1 MQWGRDWRK
10 TVTQSGWE
18 NYLKAVSMQ
27 ETSGAQWLEDM
38 QSRRDKTMQD
48 LRRKKVNVF
57 ILHALTQVSCQW
69 DRREGETSKE
79 RLSSWHLKPI
89 QKHQKSLIKAW
100 LLCVLLSPFA
110 YWEFYFVSFSF
121 CDSNLFTSSSS
132 LLLTVSLYARISL
145 ILASCI
151 KGNCIGLI

>member
-1 MQWGRDWRK
+1 
-10 TVTQSGWE
+10 
-18 NYLKAVSMQ
+18 MQ

-89 QKHQKSLIKAW
+89 QKHQKSLIKA
-100 LLCVLLSPFA
+100 
-110 YWEFYFVSFSF
+110 
-121 CDSNLFTSSSS
+121 
-132 LLLTVSLYARISL
+132 
-145 ILASCI
+145 
-151 KGNCIGLI
+151 